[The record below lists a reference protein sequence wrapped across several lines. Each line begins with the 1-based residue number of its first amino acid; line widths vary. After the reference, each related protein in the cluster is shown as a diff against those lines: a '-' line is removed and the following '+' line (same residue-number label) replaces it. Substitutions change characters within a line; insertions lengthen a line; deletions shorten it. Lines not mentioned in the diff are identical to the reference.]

1 MSASKTRT
9 FVTIRYAPKPWD
21 RGRPPMT
28 RTIEAPYA
36 YTEEHMKHWLWDKLL
51 IKSGETIVSTETRD
65 AALGHPDAVSLAI
78 ENYAQ

>member
-1 MSASKTRT
+1 MSAIKTRT

-36 YTEEHMKHWLWDKLL
+36 YTEEDMKHWLWDKLL

-65 AALGHPDAVSLAI
+65 AALGHPDANSVR
-78 ENYAQ
+78 YQQGD